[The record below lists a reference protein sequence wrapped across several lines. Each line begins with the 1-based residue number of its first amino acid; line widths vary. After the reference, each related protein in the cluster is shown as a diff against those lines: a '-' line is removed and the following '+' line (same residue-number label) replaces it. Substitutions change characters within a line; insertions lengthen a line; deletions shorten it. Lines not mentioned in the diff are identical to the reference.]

1 VAALDLAQH
10 PMVRADA
17 QHCRERAAPGHPPPG

>member
-17 QHCRERAAPGHPPPG
+17 QHCRERTAHHSA